1 MCDRLHLNSIQQTKT
16 PLNSLFFSEFN
27 VNILQRAIRQ
37 SFKNDTGISIDYQNS
52 SDIFAIMRS
61 VFINNSGDHNSRVN
75 EQVKKMNQIVINTAT
90 QQIRSG
96 VASYLGYIKDIDSV
110 AIPPNLPQNTSTYG
124 RKMEMLSLIHI

>member
-1 MCDRLHLNSIQQTKT
+1 M
-16 PLNSLFFSEFN
+16 
-27 VNILQRAIRQ
+27 
-37 SFKNDTGISIDYQNS
+37 QNS

-124 RKMEMLSLIHI
+124 RKMEMSQQIGI